1 VFNIIIEKK
10 KERNP
15 HDKVRAVNPGEEGTM
30 KKNRLLLTAL
40 LLLSVAILFAGCGT
54 SPAAKSL
61 TIKEG
66 VLMVGID
73 DNYPPMEFHDE
84 NNDLV
89 GFDIDMTN
97 ALAEKL
103 GLKVEYQPIAW
114 EGIFEALKTD
124 RYDVIISS
132 VSMTT
137 ERLQNFEFT
146 KPYLA
151 NGQVIVAK
159 PGDTTI
165 KSPKDLAGFKVG
177 VQTNTTADTACV
189 KYVETEKINFELT
202 RYDDIIQ
209 TFEAMNVGR
218 IDYIVVDYA
227 VAIDYQT
234 KHPDKYYITGA
245 QLTNEPIAVCLKKGN
260 TALRDE
266 IQKAIDGIRKDGK
279 LSEFSKK
286 WFQAD
291 YTNNIDEKLY

>member
-1 VFNIIIEKK
+1 
-10 KERNP
+10 
-15 HDKVRAVNPGEEGTM
+15 M
-30 KKNRLLLTAL
+30 KKNRLILVTAL
-40 LLLSVAILFAGCGT
+40 VLAIAVLFASCGAA
-54 SPAAKSL
+54 PAAKTK

-84 NNDLV
+84 NNELV
-89 GFDIDMTN
+89 GFDIDMTK
-97 ALAEKL
+97 AMAEKM
-103 GLKVEYQPIAW
+103 GLTVEFSPIAW

-137 ERLQNFEFT
+137 ERMENFEFT

-165 KSPKDLAGFKVG
+165 KSPKNLAGFKVG
-177 VQTNTTADTACV
+177 VQTNTTADEACK
-189 KYVETEKINFELT
+189 KYIENEKIEFELT

-209 TFEAMNVGR
+209 TFEAMNSNR

-234 KHPDKYYITGA
+234 KHPDLYYITGA

-260 TALRDE
+260 TELRDD
-266 IQKAIDGIRKDGK
+266 IQKAIDEIRKDGK
-279 LSEFSKK
+279 LSEFSIK
-286 WFQAD
+286 WFKED
-291 YTNNIDEKLY
+291 YTKNIDEKLY